1 MCIRDSLWTVLN
13 VEKLQ
18 GNASE
23 RFREHELHSTVLSA
37 ITGAN
42 LEDKFSA
49 RGKCLLGLVY
59 QALQF

>member
-1 MCIRDSLWTVLN
+1 MLN